1 MQEFIQVV
9 TTISSQADARRI
21 ADALVQ
27 QRLAGCVQIV
37 GPIESLYR
45 WEGKIETA
53 TEWQCWIKTRKSH
66 YKAVEQAIHKLHPYE
81 VPEILAVAGA
91 QRQRKIPEVV
101 GGFHFSSERCSPCFP
116 FTRRCMSARRK

>member
-53 TEWQCWIKTRKSH
+53 TEWQCWIKTRQSH
-66 YKAVEQAIHKLHPYE
+66 YKAVEQAIHKLHLYE
-81 VPEILAVAGA
+81 VPEILALPVLNG
-91 QRQRKIPEVV
+91 
-101 GGFHFSSERCSPCFP
+101 SEKYLKWLADA
-116 FTRRCMSARRK
+116 TE